1 MLWRAEGRAF
11 SAGRD
16 VSELGNRAPGE
27 SDYHYIA
34 FGHGKTHRFLVPP
47 RVPIVC
53 AIQGW
58 CIGGMWE
65 RALLCDVLLAAD
77 DAKFRLPELAHG
89 VIPDSGGTARLFQ
102 ICGPALVSDLV
113 LTTRVLTA
121 DEALRHGVV
130 SRVVARD
137 ELDDEALKAARV
149 IAAMPPLAVRAWRQ
163 NLLDIATPPVRK
175 AIHDELLGQMLVY
188 GSEDF
193 QEFRT
198 ARAEDRSPN
207 VPHHLIRVAPS
218 TRRRR
223 GHGVPGGVALLD
235 EGAAGLGHV
244 AGEGAEHL
252 RAVLELHRM
261 AEAGGV
267 EVGPHAELGHVHAV
281 LAVGRHQPRELDR
294 AVDHRVARS
303 RRG

>member
-1 MLWRAEGRAF
+1 MPDGAVRLEYDDHLAILTLDRPEQLNAMSDHMEGQLWAAFEELHARDDVYCVLWRAEGRAF

-16 VSELGNRAPGE
+16 VSELGNRPPGQ
-27 SDYHYIA
+27 SDYQYIA
-34 FGHGKTHRFLVPP
+34 FGHGKTHQFLVPP

-58 CIGGMWE
+58 CIGGMLE

-121 DEALRHGVV
+121 EEALRHGVV
-130 SRVVARD
+130 SRVRAARR
-137 ELDDEALKAARV
+137 ARRRGPARAARV

-163 NLLDIATPPVRK
+163 NLLDIATPTVRK

-188 GSEDF
+188 GSDDF

-198 ARAEDRSPN
+198 ARSEDRPPN
-207 VPHHLIRVAPS
+207 YR
-218 TRRRR
+218 TT
-223 GHGVPGGVALLD
+223 
-235 EGAAGLGHV
+235 
-244 AGEGAEHL
+244 
-252 RAVLELHRM
+252 
-261 AEAGGV
+261 
-267 EVGPHAELGHVHAV
+267 
-281 LAVGRHQPRELDR
+281 
-294 AVDHRVARS
+294 
-303 RRG
+303 

>member
-1 MLWRAEGRAF
+1 MSDGAVRLEYEDHLAILTLDRPEQLNAMSDHMEGELWAAFEELHARDDVHCVLWRAAGRAF

-16 VSELGNRAPGE
+16 VSELGNRPPGQ
-27 SDYHYIA
+27 SDYQYIA

-65 RALLCDVLLAAD
+65 RALLCDVLLASD

-102 ICGPALVSDLV
+102 ICGLALVSDLV

-121 DEALRHGVV
+121 SEALQHGIV
-130 SRVVARD
+130 SRGVPRD
-137 ELDDEALKAARV
+137 ALDDEARQVARV

-163 NLLDIATPPVRK
+163 NLLDIATPTVRK

-188 GSEDF
+188 TSEDF
-193 QEFRT
+193 QEFRA
-198 ARAEDRSPN
+198 ARADDRPPN
-207 VPHHLIRVAPS
+207 Y
-218 TRRRR
+218 
-223 GHGVPGGVALLD
+223 
-235 EGAAGLGHV
+235 
-244 AGEGAEHL
+244 
-252 RAVLELHRM
+252 RAT
-261 AEAGGV
+261 
-267 EVGPHAELGHVHAV
+267 
-281 LAVGRHQPRELDR
+281 
-294 AVDHRVARS
+294 
-303 RRG
+303 

>member
-1 MLWRAEGRAF
+1 MPDGAVRVEYEDHLAILTLDRPEQLNAMSDHMEGQLWAAFEELEARDDVYCVLWRAEGRAF

-27 SDYHYIA
+27 SDYQYIA

-113 LTTRVLTA
+113 LTTRVLDA
-121 DEALRHGVV
+121 EEALRHGVV
-130 SRVVARD
+130 SRVVPRAD
-137 ELDDEALKAARV
+137 LDDEALQAAARDRGD
-149 IAAMPPLAVRAWRQ
+149 AAARGAGLASEPARHRHPDRAQGDPRRAARPDARVHLRGLPGVPHRPRRGPP
-163 NLLDIATPPVRK
+163 P
-175 AIHDELLGQMLVY
+175 EL
-188 GSEDF
+188 
-193 QEFRT
+193 
-198 ARAEDRSPN
+198 
-207 VPHHLIRVAPS
+207 PHHLTTPCRFGALDDIAVSGAKREVTSGSRWGRAS
-218 TRRRR
+218 RRRR
-223 GHGVPGGVALLD
+223 G
-235 EGAAGLGHV
+235 
-244 AGEGAEHL
+244 
-252 RAVLELHRM
+252 R
-261 AEAGGV
+261 
-267 EVGPHAELGHVHAV
+267 
-281 LAVGRHQPRELDR
+281 PR
-294 AVDHRVARS
+294 S
-303 RRG
+303 CCG

>member
-1 MLWRAEGRAF
+1 MSDHMEGQLWDAFEELHARDDVFCVLWRAEGRAF

-16 VSELGNRAPGE
+16 VGELGNRPPGA

-34 FGHGKTHRFLVPP
+34 YGHGKTHRFLVPP
-47 RVPIVC
+47 RVPIVA

-58 CIGGMWE
+58 CIGGMFE
-65 RALLCDVLLAAD
+65 RALLCDVLVAAD

-121 DEALRHGVV
+121 EEALHHGVV
-130 SRVVARD
+130 SRVVARQ
-137 ELDDEALKAARV
+137 ELDDEALQVART

-163 NLLDIATPPVRK
+163 NLLDISTPTVRK

-188 GSEDF
+188 TSEDF

-198 ARAEDRSPN
+198 ARAEDRP
-207 VPHHLIRVAPS
+207 PEYRI
-218 TRRRR
+218 T
-223 GHGVPGGVALLD
+223 
-235 EGAAGLGHV
+235 
-244 AGEGAEHL
+244 
-252 RAVLELHRM
+252 
-261 AEAGGV
+261 
-267 EVGPHAELGHVHAV
+267 
-281 LAVGRHQPRELDR
+281 
-294 AVDHRVARS
+294 
-303 RRG
+303 